1 MTESIMLKK
10 KSKYNVAVVGATGAV
25 GIEFLKV
32 LADRKFPIDQLKL
45 LASQRSVGKR
55 LKFAGREIAV
65 EELTDKSF
73 EGVDIALFSA
83 GSTRSSE
90 FAPVAVKAGAVV
102 VDNSSAFRMDP
113 KVPLVVPEINPGDV
127 KNHKGIIAN
136 PNCTTIIMLMAVNPI
151 HKINPVKRIDVA
163 TYQAVSGAGAQA
175 LEELKLQQEALVA
188 GRAPKA
194 EVLKYVIANNIFSH
208 NSDVNENGYN
218 AEEMKMVKET
228 HKILHDNTIAVTPTC
243 VRVPITRAHS
253 EALHLE
259 LSRNADIDAIR
270 AALVKAPGVRVVDDR
285 KNNYFPM
292 PLDVTG
298 RDEVLVGRIRADL
311 SRKNAVNLFVCGD
324 QLLKGAALNAVQIA
338 ELLIS

>member
-1 MTESIMLKK
+1 MKK
-10 KSKYNVAVVGATGAV
+10 KEKYNVAVVGATGAV
-25 GIEFLKV
+25 GGEFLKV
-32 LADRKFPIDQLKL
+32 LEGRKFPINQLKL
-45 LASQRSVGKR
+45 LASKRSVGKK
-55 LKFAGREIAV
+55 LKFAGRETAV
-65 EELTDKSF
+65 EELTDRSF

-83 GSTRSSE
+83 GSTRSKE
-90 FAPVAVKAGAVV
+90 FAPLAVKAGAVV

-113 KVPLVVPEINPGDV
+113 KVPLVVPEVNPGDV
-127 KNHKGIIAN
+127 RHHTGILAN
-136 PNCTTIIMLMAVNPI
+136 PNCTTIIMLLAVAPI
-151 HKINPVKRIDVA
+151 HRINPVRRIDVA

-188 GRAPKA
+188 GRKPKA
-194 EVLKYVIANNIFSH
+194 QVLKYVIANNIFSH
-208 NSDVNENGYN
+208 NSDVTENGYN
-218 AEEMKMVKET
+218 QEEMKMVKET

-259 LSRNADIDAIR
+259 LAMPADIEAIR
-270 AALVKAPGVRVVDDR
+270 AVLAKAPGVKVVDDR

-298 RDEVLVGRIRADL
+298 HDEVLVGRIRADL
-311 SRKNAVNLFVCGD
+311 TRKNAVNLFVCGD

-338 ELLIS
+338 ELLLL